1 MTGAI
6 IAVTA
11 TSLLCVAIGLMKAG
25 TARMPPLFGTR
36 PFHLVANTL
45 RSPIWWTAM
54 VVATT
59 GLTLEFVAL
68 SSLSLTVAAPA
79 YGAGFVVLFVIAV
92 GVYGER
98 LAGREWLGLITF
110 AVAGVMVGLSVLPSQ
125 NVKSTLPSS
134 DLVLAITVPSLVIPL
149 VLFSI
154 GDLKHGGRHSRPV
167 AGFSYG
173 VSIGVLIGVGEMA
186 VKGLTIMYDSGV
198 RDIGT
203 FAAQP
208 YAYIVL
214 AGPGIGIFL
223 GQVALQRS
231 RVVIFGSV
239 GTVMTMIY
247 MLPMATLLYG
257 EAWPKGL
264 LWGTLR
270 IGGMAL
276 FLMSFFFFPRY
287 DEADVQYG
295 RVPASRGKENAPEPR
310 FTELSW

>member
-25 TARMPPLFGTR
+25 AARMPPLYGTR

-45 RSPIWWTAM
+45 RSPIWWAAM
-54 VVATT
+54 VVATA

-79 YGAGFVVLFVIAV
+79 YGVGFVVLFLIAV

-98 LAGREWLGLITF
+98 LTGREWFGLFTF
-110 AVAGVMVGLSVLPSQ
+110 VVAGVMVGLSVLPSQ

-154 GDLKHGGRHSRPV
+154 SDLKAGGRHSRPA
-167 AGFSYG
+167 AGVSYG
-173 VSIGVLIGVGEMA
+173 VSIGTLIGVGEMA
-186 VKGLTIMYDSGV
+186 VKGLTVMYDSGV
-198 RDIGT
+198 RDIAT
-203 FAAQP
+203 FAGQP
-208 YAYIVL
+208 YAYVVV
-214 AGPGIGIFL
+214 AGAGLGILL
-223 GQVALQRS
+223 GQVALQRG

-239 GTVMTMIY
+239 GTVMSMIY
-247 MLPMATLLYG
+247 MLPMATVLYG
-257 EAWPKGL
+257 EAWPKGP

-276 FLMSFFFFPRY
+276 FVMAFLFFPRY
-287 DEADVQYG
+287 DEPGVQFDT
-295 RVPASRGKENAPEPR
+295 VPAGRGKETAPEPR